1 MLAGLVRFGVTTR
14 RNLDGSRQQTYLRV
28 ANLLSN
34 WTRCDDVGTRKLRN
48 IDVCSTSRLLDLSL
62 MQINPVSSIS
72 RGRKELLQADLVRPP
87 SSDVGCAQKWSAS
100 MDVAIVFNRD
110 EQQIAEA
117 MRDSA
122 SPAIL
127 RRSVMGS
134 TADRIK
140 DIGPQPQSFD
150 IERATKENTNY
161 RSVAWSG
168 RYLQVTL
175 MSIPAG
181 GDIGLE
187 AHPETDQFLRLD
199 AGSGRVQMGAA
210 KDKLT
215 FEKEVSDGWCVLVP
229 AGTWHNITNIGA
241 TPMQVYA
248 IYAPAHHTPDKVQ
261 ATAAAAE
268 ADKDDE
274 PAAWSVQPKHA
285 PDKHG

>member
-1 MLAGLVRFGVTTR
+1 MV
-14 RNLDGSRQQTYLRV
+14 
-28 ANLLSN
+28 
-34 WTRCDDVGTRKLRN
+34 
-48 IDVCSTSRLLDLSL
+48 
-62 MQINPVSSIS
+62 
-72 RGRKELLQADLVRPP
+72 
-87 SSDVGCAQKWSAS
+87 
-100 MDVAIVFNRD
+100 
-110 EQQIAEA
+110 
-117 MRDSA
+117 
-122 SPAIL
+122 
-127 RRSVMGS
+127 S

-150 IERATKENTNY
+150 IEHATKENTNY

-199 AGSGRVQMGAA
+199 AGSGRVQMGPA

-215 FEKEVSDGWCVLVP
+215 FEKEVSNGWCALVP

-268 ADKDDE
+268 AT
-274 PAAWSVQPKHA
+274 PRRC
-285 PDKHG
+285 

>member
-1 MLAGLVRFGVTTR
+1 MV
-14 RNLDGSRQQTYLRV
+14 
-28 ANLLSN
+28 
-34 WTRCDDVGTRKLRN
+34 
-48 IDVCSTSRLLDLSL
+48 
-62 MQINPVSSIS
+62 
-72 RGRKELLQADLVRPP
+72 
-87 SSDVGCAQKWSAS
+87 
-100 MDVAIVFNRD
+100 
-110 EQQIAEA
+110 
-117 MRDSA
+117 
-122 SPAIL
+122 
-127 RRSVMGS
+127 S

-150 IERATKENTNY
+150 IERTVKENTNY

-199 AGSGRVQMGAA
+199 AGRGRVQMGPA

-215 FEKEVSDGWCVLVP
+215 FEKEVSNGWCVLVP

-261 ATAAAAE
+261 ATAAAAG
-268 ADKDDE
+268 ADKDDA
-274 PAAWSVQPKHA
+274 PAAWSVQPKHT